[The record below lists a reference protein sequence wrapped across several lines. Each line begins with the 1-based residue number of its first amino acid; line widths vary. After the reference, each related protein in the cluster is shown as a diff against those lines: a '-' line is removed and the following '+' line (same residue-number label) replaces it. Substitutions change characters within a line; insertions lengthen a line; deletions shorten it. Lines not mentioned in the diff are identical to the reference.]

1 MRLTIKAI
9 GFTVALLWII
19 TLTLP
24 VSVTLSLL
32 KLAEGKNLGIKEPT
46 FTFTNGNL
54 SLTMPF
60 YINNTGFYD
69 ISEAKVQVKICKA
82 NIVLAEVS
90 KTLPEIQAG
99 QTVEANCSFTASLE
113 EVFQKD
119 RTLLTEDADLNV
131 NATLHFRVAYLIAF
145 NIASVSATQWGA
157 PFHNLTVY
165 GETYNKT
172 SHVLSFYV
180 SFNNH
185 ASFPLEGSVTVSIIN
200 LNNETIGA
208 TSLNLNVQPGEAF
221 LEHVEVA
228 VNPQKMTN
236 SVLVRLSLANLEILR
251 RLVQP

>member
-1 MRLTIKAI
+1 LRLTIRAI
-9 GFTVALLWII
+9 GFTVTLLWII

-24 VSVTLSLL
+24 VSVALSLL
-32 KLAEGKNLGIKEPT
+32 KLAEGKNLGIQEPM

-54 SLTMPF
+54 SLTMPL

-69 ISEAKVQVKICKA
+69 ISEANVQVKICKA

-90 KTLPEIQAG
+90 ETLPDIPAG
-99 QTVEANCSFTASLE
+99 QMVEANCSFTASLE
-113 EVFQKD
+113 EIFQKD

-131 NATLHFRVAYLIAF
+131 NASLHFRVAHLMAF

-165 GETYNKT
+165 GETYNET

-185 ASFPLEGSVTVSIIN
+185 ASFFVDGPLAVSIIN
-200 LNNETIGA
+200 LDNEIVGA
-208 TSLNLNVQPGEAF
+208 SSLNLNVQPGEAF
-221 LEHVEVA
+221 LELVEVA
-228 VNPQKMTN
+228 VNPQKMTS
-236 SVLVRLSLANLEILR
+236 SVFIRLSFANLEILG